1 MGLAD
6 MSVRDN
12 DDPFDLQRFIE
23 AQKGSYAQALS
34 ELRAGR
40 KTSHWIWYVFPQ
52 LAGLGFSQ
60 ASRFYGLSGLDE
72 ARAYLAD
79 PILGPRLRECV
90 EVMLASG
97 DRNAEDVLG
106 STDAMKFRSSMTLF
120 ARAASEEALFTQ
132 ALARFFDSEDDPKT
146 IELLKE
152 EGR

>member
-1 MGLAD
+1 
-6 MSVRDN
+6 MSIPDN

-23 AQKGSYAQALS
+23 AQKGSYAQALA

-52 LAGLGFSQ
+52 LKGLGFSQ

-72 ARAYLAD
+72 TRAYLAD

-90 EVMLASG
+90 DAMLASG
-97 DRNAEDVLG
+97 ERNAEDVLG
-106 STDAMKFRSSMTLF
+106 ATDAMKFRSSMTLF
-120 ARAASEEALFTQ
+120 ARAAPEEELFTQ
-132 ALARFFDSEDDPKT
+132 ALARFFGGKGDPKT
-146 IELLKE
+146 LELLNE

>member
-1 MGLAD
+1 

-12 DDPFDLQRFIE
+12 DDPLDLQRFIE

-40 KTSHWIWYVFPQ
+40 KTSHWIWFVFPQ
-52 LAGLGFSQ
+52 LTGLGFSQ

-72 ARAYLAD
+72 ARAYLAH
-79 PILGPRLRECV
+79 PTLGPRLRDCV
-90 EVMLASG
+90 GAMLASG
-97 DRNAEDVLG
+97 DRNAVDVLG

-120 ARAASEEALFTQ
+120 ARAAPEEELFTQ
-132 ALARFFDSEDDPKT
+132 ALARFFDSAEDPKT
-146 IELLKE
+146 LELLKK